1 MITRP
6 RETPRRFNR
15 RNLLRSGAA
24 TLTGVCLADMLASH
38 RAEAA
43 PAPNRAFE
51 IAKIER
57 VTVRNPFREVPDRNM
72 SREIPHWKWSEI
84 CSVTLK
90 SGHTGHGET
99 LLYYTWEATE
109 DDDVARAHGKN
120 AVELMWD
127 DDLGAGLQMALFDA
141 VGKATGA
148 PAYALLGT
156 RIHDRTPLAW
166 WNIDTSP
173 EDMATECAEA
183 YRQGY
188 RAYKTKGRP
197 WFDPWAMA
205 EATAKAVPK
214 DFKVALD
221 FNDTL
226 LNAEQG
232 IPILKEL
239 AAFPQMAIW
248 ETPIFQ
254 HDIRGNQV
262 IRNATRVPVA
272 MHYGRP
278 DPYIV
283 LTEDACDGFVIGGGA
298 KLLLQRATGAAL
310 ADKPFW
316 LQLVGMG
323 LTATWSKH
331 FGAVLSHATWPAVN
345 CHQLYEH
352 QLITEPVTVT
362 DGYSSIPDGPGLGCE
377 VDWDTVEKLKVPKPK
392 RRPEPPR
399 VIETTWPDGRRMYL
413 ANNGKINFMLSL
425 ARRGGMPYFE
435 RGVFTKLLPNDGSAR
450 WKDLYNRG
458 RKGPVFEE

>member
-1 MITRP
+1 MSPYATQTRL
-6 RETPRRFNR
+6 TRRH
-15 RNLLRSGAA
+15 LLRTGAA
-24 TLTGVCLADMLASH
+24 VASGFALGQLPLPK
-38 RAEAA
+38 AEAA
-43 PAPNRAFE
+43 PTANKAFE

-57 VTVRNPFREVPDRNM
+57 VTVKNPFREIPDRNM
-72 SREIPHWKWSEI
+72 SREIPHWQWSEI

-90 SGHTGHGET
+90 SGHVGHGET
-99 LLYYTWEATE
+99 LLYYTYGATE
-109 DDDVARAHGKN
+109 DEDVARAHGKN
-120 AVELMWD
+120 AVEIMWD
-127 DDLGAGLQMALFDA
+127 DEFGAGLQMALFDA
-141 VGKATGA
+141 VGKAIGA
-148 PAYALLGT
+148 PAYALLGQ
-156 RIHDRTPLAW
+156 RVHDSTPLAW

-173 EDMATECAEA
+173 EDMAAECAEA

-205 EATAKAVPK
+205 EATAKVVPE

-226 LNAEQG
+226 LSAERG

-239 AAFPQMAIW
+239 AGYPQMAIW

-254 HDIRGNQV
+254 HDIRGNQL
-262 IRNATRVPVA
+262 IRQATHVPVA

-283 LTEDACDGFVIGGGA
+283 ITEDACDGFVVGGGA
-298 KLLLQRATGAAL
+298 QRVLREAAGAAL

-345 CHQLYEH
+345 CHQLFQH
-352 QLITEPVTVT
+352 QLLVDPITVEE
-362 DGYSSIPDGPGLGCE
+362 GYSSIPTGPGLGCE
-377 VDWDTVEKLKVPKPK
+377 IDWGMVDKLKVPKPK
-392 RRPEPPR
+392 SRPEPQR
-399 VIETTWPDGRRMYL
+399 LIETTWPDGRRMYL
-413 ANNGKINFMLSL
+413 ANNGKVNFMLSL
-425 ARRGGMPYFE
+425 GQRGGMPYFE
-435 RGVFTKLLPNDGSAR
+435 RGVFTKLLPDDGSAR
-450 WKDLYNRG
+450 WKDLYNNA
-458 RKGPVFEE
+458 RKGPVFERS